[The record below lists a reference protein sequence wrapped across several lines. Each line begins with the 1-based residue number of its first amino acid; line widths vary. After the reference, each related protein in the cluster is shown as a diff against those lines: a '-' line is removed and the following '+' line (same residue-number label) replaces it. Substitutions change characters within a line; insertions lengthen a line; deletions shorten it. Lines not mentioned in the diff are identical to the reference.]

1 VVVVVVVVVVVM
13 VVVVVVLLL
22 SSVRLA
28 KAISKEE
35 MTCAPRLLRLV

>member
-1 VVVVVVVVVVVM
+1 VVV

>member
-1 VVVVVVVVVVVM
+1 VVVVVVVVVM